1 MGSTLLLQDAEIA
14 AAAGIEEPALREP
27 WDTPFNRAINV
38 AKKRPKNKKMTSSGR
53 VAGFGLSTKVGI
65 HFKEDAETRKERRT
79 KREEE
84 QARKIQHLEAQVAE
98 MEAKMEEKLRQML
111 PPQLWEGLAKW
122 NAAGGVGPIPVPS
135 VSGSNSH
142 QHASPNMVTPPS
154 NPLVHPLAL
163 VSPQPAAAAPNTDV
177 QPAAPAPNTNA
188 QPAPLLQDEREQEL
202 TQPRVSTLAELD
214 ALTQV
219 SVECFIVGS
228 TSHTMNNT

>member
-1 MGSTLLLQDAEIA
+1 MGSALLLQDAEIA
-14 AAAGIEEPALREP
+14 AAAGIEEPALSEL

-53 VAGFGLSTKVGI
+53 VAGFGLSTKVGV
-65 HFKEDAETRKERRT
+65 HFKEDAKTRKERRS

-98 MEAKMEEKLRQML
+98 LPAQMEAKMEAKLRQMF

-135 VSGSNSH
+135 VSGSNSS
-142 QHASPNMVTPPS
+142 QHLSPNMVTPPS
-154 NPLVHPLAL
+154 NPSAQPLAL
-163 VSPQPAAAAPNTDV
+163 VSPQPAAAAPNTD
-177 QPAAPAPNTNA
+177 A
-188 QPAPLLQDEREQEL
+188 QPALLQEAREQEL
-202 TQPRVSTLAELD
+202 TQPRVSTPAELD

-219 SVECFIVGS
+219 S
-228 TSHTMNNT
+228 NNASS

>member
-1 MGSTLLLQDAEIA
+1 
-14 AAAGIEEPALREP
+14 
-27 WDTPFNRAINV
+27 
-38 AKKRPKNKKMTSSGR
+38 MTSSGR
-53 VAGFGLSTKVGI
+53 VAGFGLSTKVGV
-65 HFKEDAETRKERRT
+65 HFKEDAETKKERRT
-79 KREEE
+79 KREEQ

-98 MEAKMEEKLRQML
+98 MEAKMEAKMEEKLRQML

-154 NPLVHPLAL
+154 NPLAHPLAW
-163 VSPQPAAAAPNTDV
+163 VSPQPAAA
-177 QPAAPAPNTNA
+177 APNTNA
-188 QPAPLLQDEREQEL
+188 QPAPLLQDEREQEQ

>member
-1 MGSTLLLQDAEIA
+1 MQNAEIA
-14 AAAGIEEPALREP
+14 AAAGIEDALREP

-53 VAGFGLSTKVGI
+53 VAGFGLSEKVGV
-65 HFKEDAETRKERRT
+65 HFKEDAATRKERRT

-98 MEAKMEEKLRQML
+98 LPAQMEAKMEEKLRQMF

-154 NPLVHPLAL
+154 NPSAQPLAL
-163 VSPQPAAAAPNTDV
+163 VSP
-177 QPAAPAPNTNA
+177 
-188 QPAPLLQDEREQEL
+188 
-202 TQPRVSTLAELD
+202 
-214 ALTQV
+214 
-219 SVECFIVGS
+219 
-228 TSHTMNNT
+228 

>member
-1 MGSTLLLQDAEIA
+1 MGSALLLQDAEIA

-53 VAGFGLSTKVGI
+53 VAGFGLSTKVGV

-98 MEAKMEEKLRQML
+98 MEAKMEEKLPQML

-142 QHASPNMVTPPS
+142 QHASPNMMNPPS
-154 NPLVHPLAL
+154 NPLAHPLTL
-163 VSPQPAAAAPNTDV
+163 VSP

-188 QPAPLLQDEREQEL
+188 QPAPLLHDEREQEL